1 MPYSISSVYEP
12 VTFQEMITP
21 NLIAKEELEKKSEGY
36 LKLLEDM
43 KSIEDLKDSQIDKED
58 YDRYMEFKGRIND
71 MVNRIA
77 DNDISKDVIRNLS
90 KYKAE
95 YQNDFA
101 GLVDK
106 IKRRGELVKEQRA
119 FNVQH
124 PDSFFDTD
132 YSNVAARNV
141 GENSSYNVYDM
152 TSAASDVA
160 GMIYSAL
167 SSGEGKV
174 DESVVNSIIDAV
186 KNKYNFDGLSNVNQR
201 KVINAINK
209 GFTAGQTTY
218 TEAAQKN
225 ALNDMKLKKLQ
236 ADTFKSMYGK
246 YMGTGQPIKSSSGG
260 KSSNNAMII
269 RMPDRNNVKFTPSK
283 DVNGNTYYEY
293 TTVDGNKKILTE
305 REFRAVQDEVAN
317 NMDKG
322 ITGPLTAKFY
332 VDYFGGYTPS
342 SYSGNKFGVD
352 ITVYEKDGMLYVMN
366 SRNKYVPVNGTSD
379 SAIYSAYTGT
389 PIDALPLYIQSGSD
403 TAGVAYYDG
412 DTTMPVDTK
421 EFDSNINTEKTLFAD
436 NIKNISTLND
446 LRTLDNTHNVSDN
459 VKEYIRN
466 VANTSDSEAGMQ
478 ILERAGF
485 HIVLS
490 EYYKNNKKDKFRGYK
505 IELKRNDS
513 GDVAQVNQ
521 QNQQTQPDMNSVE
534 QAAPSYERND
544 TAAVTSTEAYDD

>member
-283 DVNGNTYYEY
+283 DANGNTYYEY

-379 SAIYSAYTGT
+379 SEIYSAYTGT
-389 PIDALPLYIQSGSD
+389 PIYALPLYIQSGSD

-446 LRTLDNTHNVSDN
+446 LHTLDNTHNVSDN

>member
-90 KYKAE
+90 KYKVE